1 MTTFPPFGSAFVA
14 LLVDLATIDLT
25 STRMV
30 LMAGFVIG
38 LVHALDPDHLAA
50 ISTMVC
56 KRRSLWRSALIGGWW
71 GIGHT
76 LALLAAGVLVILLQF
91 RISLEVE
98 QALEFGVAIML
109 VGLGLNVWWRFAARR
124 SEKKA
129 DNSEHAHSHARPSTG
144 VQLGWRPLLIGLVH
158 GMAGSAALL
167 FLTVGKLPVASQKF
181 LFLAVFGMGSI
192 GGMMLM
198 SALLS
203 LPVYWTAERFALA
216 HKGVRLLAGGF
227 SLCLGA
233 WMAYR
238 IGYVEGLFVPRY

>member
-1 MTTFPPFGSAFVA
+1 MATLFPFGFAPVGLA
-14 LLVDLATIDLT
+14 IDLTAIDLT
-25 STRMV
+25 SNRMV
-30 LMAGFVIG
+30 LVAGFVVG
-38 LVHALDPDHLAA
+38 LIHALDPDHLAA

-71 GIGHT
+71 GLGHT

-91 RISLEVE
+91 RISLEFE

-109 VGLGLNVWWRFAARR
+109 VGLGLNVLWHFVARK
-124 SEKKA
+124 SDDTVHPHPHPA
-129 DNSEHAHSHARPSTG
+129 PSAG
-144 VQLGWRPLLIGLVH
+144 VKLGWRPLLIGIVH

-167 FLTVGKLPVASQKF
+167 FLIVGKLSTASQKF
-181 LFLAVFGMGSI
+181 LFLIVFGFGSI

-203 LPVYWTAERFALA
+203 LPAYWTAERFAAA
-216 HKGVRLLAGGF
+216 HKGVRLVAGGF
-227 SLCLGA
+227 SLCVGA

-238 IGYVEGLFVPRY
+238 IGYV